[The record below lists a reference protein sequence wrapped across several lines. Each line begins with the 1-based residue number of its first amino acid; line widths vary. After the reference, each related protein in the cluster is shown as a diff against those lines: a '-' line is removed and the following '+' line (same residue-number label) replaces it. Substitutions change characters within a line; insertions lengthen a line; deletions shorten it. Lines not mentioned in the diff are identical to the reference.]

1 MVAGLIHLVSPAA
14 KIMPVKVFTG
24 TGVSTLSNIV
34 SGIHWAAD
42 HGADVIS
49 MSFSSTESS
58 QELQSA
64 IQYANSKGV
73 ICVAAAGNDGE
84 QTMVFPAGYH
94 SSVIGVASTNDRDI
108 RSSFSNYGNA
118 LVTVAAP
125 GEGVVT
131 IYPGNNY
138 AEAWGTSFSTPLVA
152 GGAAL
157 LVQLGGNHFS
167 EAQAVQAISQAI
179 PTGQGLGAGEL
190 DLFQA
195 CFYEF
200 SHGGWR

>member
-1 MVAGLIHLVSPAA
+1 
-14 KIMPVKVFTG
+14 
-24 TGVSTLSNIV
+24 
-34 SGIHWAAD
+34 
-42 HGADVIS
+42 
-49 MSFSSTESS
+49 
-58 QELQSA
+58 
-64 IQYANSKGV
+64 
-73 ICVAAAGNDGE
+73 
-84 QTMVFPAGYH
+84 
-94 SSVIGVASTNDRDI
+94 
-108 RSSFSNYGNA
+108 
-118 LVTVAAP
+118 
-125 GEGVVT
+125 VVT